1 VWIELYRLIVE
12 ELGSD
17 QSVIYLVQVVVRSVM
32 RVPLSLILFAAS
44 LTAHAASPIDCAK
57 ASSPTERTICH
68 TPTLLQADAR
78 MTAYYEIAIGLVGM
92 GVRGDL
98 GDSQQAFPAIRDKC
112 GTDKACIFAAYKKQT
127 APLEAVI
134 ANVEKQGPF

>member
-1 VWIELYRLIVE
+1 MK
-12 ELGSD
+12 
-17 QSVIYLVQVVVRSVM
+17 VQLM
-32 RVPLSLILFAAS
+32 LALAGASLT

-57 ASSPTERTICH
+57 AANATEQTICS

-78 MTAYYEIAIGLVGM
+78 MTTYFEIATQFVGM

-98 GDSQQAFPAIRDKC
+98 QDSQQAFPAVRNKC
-112 GTDKACIFAAYKKQT
+112 GTDKACILAAYKKQT

-134 ANVEKQGPF
+134 ANVKTHGPF